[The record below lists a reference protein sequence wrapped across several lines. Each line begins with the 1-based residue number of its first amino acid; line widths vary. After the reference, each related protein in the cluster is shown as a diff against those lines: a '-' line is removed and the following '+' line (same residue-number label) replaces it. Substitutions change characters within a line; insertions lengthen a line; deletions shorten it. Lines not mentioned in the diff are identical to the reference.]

1 MKQVTYEIRG
11 LVIETMIPAIKA
23 SCESLA
29 GVRNVRVAA
38 LDTDTARLTLVVDG
52 LLPETERYVY
62 GLPEPKSI
70 TVDGQSVAETAVEM
84 LFDRISNPE
93 IPFRHRVL
101 PVRLHENGTT
111 RAIQPEP

>member
-1 MKQVTYEIRG
+1 MDFRLLQPLDYTAILAFNDVLAYHAVTALYFAAGIAVPDAISVVGIDHIRWHN
-11 LVIETMIPAIKA
+11 TY
-23 SCESLA
+23 
-29 GVRNVRVAA
+29 
-38 LDTDTARLTLVVDG
+38 
-52 LLPETERYVY
+52 LPPMT
-62 GLPEPKSI
+62 SI

-111 RAIQPEP
+111 RAIQPAP